1 MNARIKLTIYDD
13 ETIDKIVGVKEL
25 RKAIEGLS
33 ETGWASIA
41 VRREVGN
48 VTYRTLYI
56 YGRRLEG
63 VHNIIDYGDDRRLF
77 FPPVHFENIPEVK
90 PVLKA
95 QPKGQPKRF
104 AWDSERR
111 CIVGVY

>member
-1 MNARIKLTIYDD
+1 MNARNIRLTIYDD
-13 ETIDKIVGVKEL
+13 KIIDKTVGVKGL
-25 RKAIEGLS
+25 KKAIEGLS
-33 ETGWASIA
+33 EKGW
-41 VRREVGN
+41 VDFVVKRKVGN

-95 QPKGQPKRF
+95 QPKRF